1 MKTITTLFLSF
12 VATASMMANISNSE
26 KETLVKLY
34 KATNGKFVYIKAGLF
49 MICNIFTLLK
59 MIIMTLLKTN
69 FPSITRLDSKCLDFC
84 SNVSINKALFAYLIF
99 LSSFIPSYSQ
109 VVSQKNN
116 SITSQDKPQEQAN
129 VMACVPPTAL
139 SYTANS
145 AFYCTGIPIT
155 PNLMSYSGDLVT
167 SISISPDLPV
177 GLSINLLTGT
187 ITGTPTVVVAGSYT
201 VIINNPCGFTV
212 RTLYIAVSSGTNY
225 YADTDGD
232 GYGTG
237 VATVSCNGQ
246 PSNTSTNNTDCA
258 PTDPL
263 KWRTSNL
270 YIDQDGD
277 GYSNGFPPVS
287 SCYGATVPVGF
298 ASRYIGTDCL
308 DTNTAVNPN
317 AVEVSGNSIDDN
329 CDGYVDEITT
339 TSYLIATSC
348 GITIPTLNALLFAQP
363 IAGAQGYRF
372 EVTNGPNVGVFDTNV
387 NRFNLLDLSP
397 GVTFS
402 STNTVNSVRVAVK
415 LNGFWRAYG
424 LPCIVNTPPVPNSTS
439 VNTPVCGSFLRDIW
453 ETIFCFQIQ
462 GATGYRFRVKKDGVL
477 IGTVD
482 SPVNRFSMVSL
493 GMSNISFATAYT
505 IDILLKMNG
514 NWLPDTEYGNSCVI
528 VTPPAPGVSRIS
540 NPSCGSS
547 TINLWQ
553 SIYAIPITGAQG
565 YKFVFDNGIRHREY
579 ITANSSMQIFNIP
592 GGPMVG
598 TTYSIR
604 VDVLY
609 NNSYVPGRDT
619 CTLTILPNATRLAS
633 EPLRIFDVKS
643 TPNPFANFFNLNF
656 NTSSEEPIEIK
667 VYDMF
672 GRSMAA
678 YQDTVE
684 NIANLAIGESYS
696 SGVYNIVVS
705 QGTSAKTLRVI
716 KR

>member
-1 MKTITTLFLSF
+1 MR
-12 VATASMMANISNSE
+12 
-26 KETLVKLY
+26 
-34 KATNGKFVYIKAGLF
+34 
-49 MICNIFTLLK
+49 
-59 MIIMTLLKTN
+59 IMTLLKTN
-69 FPSITRLDSKCLDFC
+69 FPRITRPNYKCLDFC
-84 SNVSINKALFAYLIF
+84 SNVSLDKTLFAYLIF

-116 SITSQDKPQEQAN
+116 SITLQSEHQEQAN

-139 SYTANS
+139 SYTVNS

-167 SISISPDLPV
+167 SMSISPDLPV

-187 ITGTPTVVVAGSYT
+187 ISGTPTVAVAGNYT
-201 VIINNPCGFTV
+201 VIINNPCGFTG

-237 VATVSCNGQ
+237 LATVSCTGQ
-246 PSNTSTNNTDCA
+246 PANTSTYDTDCA

-277 GYSNGFPPVS
+277 RYSNGFPPVS

-298 ASRYIGTDCL
+298 TSRYIGTDCL
-308 DTNTAVNPN
+308 DTNIAVNPN
-317 AVEVSGNSIDDN
+317 AAEVPGNSIDDN
-329 CDGYVDEITT
+329 CDGVVDEITT
-339 TSYLIATSC
+339 TSYLISASC
-348 GITIPTLNALLFAQP
+348 GITVPTLSASLFAQP
-363 IAGAQGYRF
+363 IAGSQGYRF
-372 EVTNGPNVGVFDTNV
+372 EVTNGGSVGVFETNV
-387 NRFNLLDLSP
+387 NRFNLLNLSP

-415 LNGFWRAYG
+415 LNGFWRSYG

-439 VNTPVCGSFLRDIW
+439 VNYPVCGSFLRDIW
-453 ETIFCFQIQ
+453 DTIFCFQI
-462 GATGYRFRVKKDGVL
+462 GSASGYRFRVKKGGIL

-482 SPVNRFSMVSL
+482 SNVNSFSMVSL
-493 GMSNISFATAYT
+493 GISNIDFAASYT
-505 IDILLKMNG
+505 IDVLLKLNG
-514 NWLPDTEYGNSCVI
+514 NWLPDTEYGTSCVI

-540 NPSCGSS
+540 IPSCGSS
-547 TINLWQ
+547 TNNLWQ
-553 SIYAIPITGAQG
+553 SIFAIPIAGAQG

-579 ITANSSMQIFNIP
+579 ITANSSMSIFNIP

-609 NNSYVPGRDT
+609 NNSYEPGRET
-619 CTLTILPNATRLAS
+619 CTLTILPTATRLAS
-633 EPLRIFDVKS
+633 EPISIFEVKS
-643 TPNPFANFFNLNF
+643 TPNPFTNHFNLNL

-672 GRSMAA
+672 GRSIAA
-678 YQDTVE
+678 YQDTVD
-684 NIANLAIGESYS
+684 NITNLVIGESYA
-696 SGVYNIVVS
+696 SGVYQIVVS